1 MIKFCGAVCIVAG
14 TTCYGLFYAFQKKSR
29 LWRLKQF
36 KESLLCLSG
45 QLRVARIA
53 MPQALA
59 QIGQKSRYD
68 YLSQFYIFVSENLEQ
83 HTYSGFWE
91 TWAAGIDSYVRDI
104 YLTESDSEILK
115 NIGSIPLHLDI
126 QMQLAFLEENISEL
140 DNLIDEP
147 INFINNQVE
156 EFERRR
162 VEEKKSLISEI
173 YTEIMAEHGEA
184 SGYLPLQRIYDSKWE
199 NATTTKK
206 AITEAIAER
215 VDHVEKDF
223 CIIRSMESEFKDN
236 GIEKYKATLELSDAI
251 EVMNQYQ
258 KQKEEIL
265 RRQEEEAKRK
275 AEEEARKASEVSS
288 ATDTPMQ
295 EAPVAQTVPEEKI
308 IEPKPVNDSIVYEII
323 ADPFQIVQLEAQMR
337 SLEIKYRRVR

>member
-1 MIKFCGAVCIVAG
+1 MEEIRVNVEQKNGVIGFNFEEIKEKLNSELEIYKNMIFTEESKTEAKKTIAS
-14 TTCYGLFYAFQKKSR
+14 LRKLKKSVNDKK
-29 LWRLKQF
+29 LEVKKSF
-36 KESLLCLSG
+36 MIPYTNFE
-45 QLRVARIA
+45 
-53 MPQALA
+53 A
-59 QIGQKSRYD
+59 QVK
-68 YLSQFYIFVSENLEQ
+68 
-83 HTYSGFWE
+83 
-91 TWAAGIDSYVRDI
+91 
-104 YLTESDSEILK
+104 
-115 NIGSIPLHLDI
+115 
-126 QMQLAFLEENISEL
+126 EL

-156 EFERRR
+156 EFERKR
-162 VEEKKSLISEI
+162 VEEKKALISEI
-173 YTEIMAEHGEA
+173 YAEIMAEHEEA

-206 AITEAIAER
+206 AITETITER
-215 VDHVEKDF
+215 VDHVEKDLG
-223 CIIRSMESEFKDN
+223 IIRSMGSEFEDK
-236 GIEKYKATLELSDAI
+236 GIEKYKETLELSNAI
-251 EVMNQYQ
+251 EIMNQYQ

-295 EAPVAQTVPEEKI
+295 EAPVAQTVTEEKF

>member
-1 MIKFCGAVCIVAG
+1 MEEIRVNVEQKNGVIGFNFEEIKEKLNSELEIYKNMIFTEDSKTEAKKTIAS
-14 TTCYGLFYAFQKKSR
+14 LRKLKKSVNDKK
-29 LWRLKQF
+29 LEVKKSF
-36 KESLLCLSG
+36 MIPYTNFE
-45 QLRVARIA
+45 
-53 MPQALA
+53 A
-59 QIGQKSRYD
+59 QVK
-68 YLSQFYIFVSENLEQ
+68 
-83 HTYSGFWE
+83 
-91 TWAAGIDSYVRDI
+91 
-104 YLTESDSEILK
+104 
-115 NIGSIPLHLDI
+115 
-126 QMQLAFLEENISEL
+126 EL

-173 YTEIMAEHGEA
+173 YTEIMAEHVEA

-215 VDHVEKDF
+215 VDHVEKDL
-223 CIIRSMESEFKDN
+223 CIIRSMESEFEDK
-236 GIEKYKATLELSDAI
+236 GIVKYKETLELSNAI
-251 EVMNQYQ
+251 EIMNQYQ

-288 ATDTPMQ
+288 ATDTPVQ
-295 EAPVAQTVPEEKI
+295 ESPVAQTAPEEKF

-323 ADPFQIVQLEAQMR
+323 ADPFQIVMMEAFMR
-337 SLEIKYRRVR
+337 ENDITFSRIR

>member
-1 MIKFCGAVCIVAG
+1 MEEIRVNVEQKNGVIGFNFEEIKEKLNSELEIYKNMIFTEDSKAEAKKTIAS
-14 TTCYGLFYAFQKKSR
+14 LRKLKKSVNDKK
-29 LWRLKQF
+29 LEVKKSF
-36 KESLLCLSG
+36 MIPYTNFE
-45 QLRVARIA
+45 
-53 MPQALA
+53 A
-59 QIGQKSRYD
+59 QVK
-68 YLSQFYIFVSENLEQ
+68 
-83 HTYSGFWE
+83 
-91 TWAAGIDSYVRDI
+91 
-104 YLTESDSEILK
+104 
-115 NIGSIPLHLDI
+115 
-126 QMQLAFLEENISEL
+126 EL

-173 YTEIMAEHGEA
+173 YAEIMAEHVEA

-215 VDHVEKDF
+215 VDHVEKDLG
-223 CIIRSMESEFKDN
+223 IIRSMGSEFEDK

-275 AEEEARKASEVSS
+275 AEEEARKASEADSVI
-288 ATDTPMQ
+288 DTPMQ
-295 EAPVAQTVPEEKI
+295 EAPVTQTAPEEKF
-308 IEPKPVNDSIVYEII
+308 IEPKPVNDSIVYEIS
-323 ADPFQIVQLEAQMR
+323 ADPFQIVMMEAFMR
-337 SLEIKYRRVR
+337 ENDITFRRIR

>member
-1 MIKFCGAVCIVAG
+1 MEEIRVNVEQKNGVIGFNFEEIKEKLNSELEIYKNMIFTEDSKTEAKKTIAS
-14 TTCYGLFYAFQKKSR
+14 LRKLKKSVNDKK
-29 LWRLKQF
+29 LEVKKSF
-36 KESLLCLSG
+36 MIPYTNFE
-45 QLRVARIA
+45 
-53 MPQALA
+53 A
-59 QIGQKSRYD
+59 QVK
-68 YLSQFYIFVSENLEQ
+68 
-83 HTYSGFWE
+83 
-91 TWAAGIDSYVRDI
+91 
-104 YLTESDSEILK
+104 
-115 NIGSIPLHLDI
+115 
-126 QMQLAFLEENISEL
+126 EL

-173 YTEIMAEHGEA
+173 YTEIMAEHVEA

-215 VDHVEKDF
+215 VDHVEKDLG
-223 CIIRSMESEFKDN
+223 IIRSMGSEFEDK

-275 AEEEARKASEVSS
+275 AEEEARKASEADSVI
-288 ATDTPMQ
+288 DTPMQ
-295 EAPVAQTVPEEKI
+295 EAPVTQTAPEEKF
-308 IEPKPVNDSIVYEII
+308 IEPKPANDSIVYEII

>member
-1 MIKFCGAVCIVAG
+1 MEEIRVNVEQKNGVIVFNFEEIKEKLNSELEIYKNMIFTEDSKTEAKKTIAS
-14 TTCYGLFYAFQKKSR
+14 LRKLKKSVNDKK
-29 LWRLKQF
+29 LEVKKSF
-36 KESLLCLSG
+36 MIPYTNFE
-45 QLRVARIA
+45 
-53 MPQALA
+53 A
-59 QIGQKSRYD
+59 QVK
-68 YLSQFYIFVSENLEQ
+68 
-83 HTYSGFWE
+83 
-91 TWAAGIDSYVRDI
+91 
-104 YLTESDSEILK
+104 
-115 NIGSIPLHLDI
+115 
-126 QMQLAFLEENISEL
+126 EL

-173 YTEIMAEHGEA
+173 YTEIMAEHVEA

-215 VDHVEKDF
+215 VDHVEKDLG
-223 CIIRSMESEFKDN
+223 IIRSMGSEFEDK

-275 AEEEARKASEVSS
+275 AEEEARKASEADSVI
-288 ATDTPMQ
+288 DTPMQ
-295 EAPVAQTVPEEKI
+295 EAPVTQTAPEEKF
-308 IEPKPVNDSIVYEII
+308 IEPKPVNNSIVYEII
-323 ADPFQIVQLEAQMR
+323 ADPFQIVQLEAFMR
-337 SLEIKYRRVR
+337 ENDINFKRTK

>member
-1 MIKFCGAVCIVAG
+1 MEEIRVNVEQKNGVIGFNFEEIKEKLNSELEIYKNMIFTEESKTEAKKTIAS
-14 TTCYGLFYAFQKKSR
+14 LRKLKKSVNDKK
-29 LWRLKQF
+29 LEVKKSF
-36 KESLLCLSG
+36 MIPYTNFE
-45 QLRVARIA
+45 
-53 MPQALA
+53 A
-59 QIGQKSRYD
+59 QVK
-68 YLSQFYIFVSENLEQ
+68 
-83 HTYSGFWE
+83 
-91 TWAAGIDSYVRDI
+91 
-104 YLTESDSEILK
+104 
-115 NIGSIPLHLDI
+115 
-126 QMQLAFLEENISEL
+126 EL

-162 VEEKKSLISEI
+162 VEEKKALISEI
-173 YTEIMAEHGEA
+173 YTEIMAEHEEA

-206 AITEAIAER
+206 AITETITER
-215 VDHVEKDF
+215 VDHVEKDLG
-223 CIIRSMESEFKDN
+223 IIRSMESEFEDK
-236 GIEKYKATLELSDAI
+236 GIEKYKTTLELSDAI

-275 AEEEARKASEVSS
+275 AEEEARTASEVNS
-288 ATDTPMQ
+288 AIDTPMQ
-295 EAPVAQTVPEEKI
+295 ESPVAQTAPEEII

>member
-1 MIKFCGAVCIVAG
+1 MEEIRVNVEQKNGVIGFNFEEIKEKLNSELEIYKNMIFTEDSKTEAKKTIAS
-14 TTCYGLFYAFQKKSR
+14 LRKLKKSVNDKK
-29 LWRLKQF
+29 LEVKKSF
-36 KESLLCLSG
+36 MIPYTNFE
-45 QLRVARIA
+45 
-53 MPQALA
+53 A
-59 QIGQKSRYD
+59 QVK
-68 YLSQFYIFVSENLEQ
+68 
-83 HTYSGFWE
+83 
-91 TWAAGIDSYVRDI
+91 
-104 YLTESDSEILK
+104 
-115 NIGSIPLHLDI
+115 
-126 QMQLAFLEENISEL
+126 EL

-173 YTEIMAEHGEA
+173 YTEIMADHGEA

-206 AITEAIAER
+206 AITETITER
-215 VDHVEKDF
+215 VDHVEKDLG
-223 CIIRSMESEFKDN
+223 IIRSMGSEFEDK

>member
-1 MIKFCGAVCIVAG
+1 MEEIRVNVEQKNGVIGFNFEEIKEKLNSELEIYKNMIFTEESKTEAKKTIAS
-14 TTCYGLFYAFQKKSR
+14 LRKLKKSVNDKK
-29 LWRLKQF
+29 LEVKKSF
-36 KESLLCLSG
+36 MIPYTNFE
-45 QLRVARIA
+45 
-53 MPQALA
+53 A
-59 QIGQKSRYD
+59 QIK
-68 YLSQFYIFVSENLEQ
+68 
-83 HTYSGFWE
+83 
-91 TWAAGIDSYVRDI
+91 
-104 YLTESDSEILK
+104 
-115 NIGSIPLHLDI
+115 
-126 QMQLAFLEENISEL
+126 EL

-156 EFERRR
+156 EFERKR
-162 VEEKKSLISEI
+162 VEEKKALISEI
-173 YTEIMAEHGEA
+173 YTEIMAEHVEA

-215 VDHVEKDF
+215 VDHVEKDLG
-223 CIIRSMESEFKDN
+223 IIRSMGSEFEDK

-275 AEEEARKASEVSS
+275 AEEEARKESETNSEPDIAVNETPI
-288 ATDTPMQ
+288 TDN
-295 EAPVAQTVPEEKI
+295 VPEEKFV
-308 IEPKPVNDSIVYEII
+308 EPKPANNVVTYEVV

-337 SLEIKYRRVR
+337 SLDIKYRRVR

>member
-1 MIKFCGAVCIVAG
+1 MEEIRVNVEQKNGVIGFNFEEIKEKLNSELEIYKNMIFTEESKTEAKKTIAS
-14 TTCYGLFYAFQKKSR
+14 LRKLKKSVNDKK
-29 LWRLKQF
+29 LEVKKSF
-36 KESLLCLSG
+36 MIPYTNFE
-45 QLRVARIA
+45 
-53 MPQALA
+53 A
-59 QIGQKSRYD
+59 QVK
-68 YLSQFYIFVSENLEQ
+68 
-83 HTYSGFWE
+83 
-91 TWAAGIDSYVRDI
+91 
-104 YLTESDSEILK
+104 
-115 NIGSIPLHLDI
+115 
-126 QMQLAFLEENISEL
+126 EL

-162 VEEKKSLISEI
+162 VEEKKALISEI
-173 YTEIMAEHGEA
+173 YTEIMAEHEEA

-206 AITEAIAER
+206 AITEAITER
-215 VDHVEKDF
+215 VDHVEKDLG
-223 CIIRSMESEFKDN
+223 IIRSMESEFEDK
-236 GIEKYKATLELSDAI
+236 GIEKYKTTLELSDAI

-275 AEEEARKASEVSS
+275 AEEEARTASEVNS
-288 ATDTPMQ
+288 AIDTPMQ
-295 EAPVAQTVPEEKI
+295 ESPVAQTAPEEII

>member
-1 MIKFCGAVCIVAG
+1 MEEIRVNVEQKNGVIGFNFEEIKEKLNSELEIYKNMIFTEDSKTEAKKTIAS
-14 TTCYGLFYAFQKKSR
+14 LRKLKKSVNDKK
-29 LWRLKQF
+29 LEVKKSF
-36 KESLLCLSG
+36 MIPYTNFE
-45 QLRVARIA
+45 
-53 MPQALA
+53 A
-59 QIGQKSRYD
+59 QVK
-68 YLSQFYIFVSENLEQ
+68 
-83 HTYSGFWE
+83 
-91 TWAAGIDSYVRDI
+91 
-104 YLTESDSEILK
+104 
-115 NIGSIPLHLDI
+115 
-126 QMQLAFLEENISEL
+126 EL

-156 EFERRR
+156 EFERKR
-162 VEEKKSLISEI
+162 VEEKKALISEI
-173 YTEIMAEHGEA
+173 YTEIMADHEEA

-199 NATTTKK
+199 NTTTTKK

-215 VDHVEKDF
+215 VDHVEKDLG
-223 CIIRSMESEFKDN
+223 IIRSMESEFEDK